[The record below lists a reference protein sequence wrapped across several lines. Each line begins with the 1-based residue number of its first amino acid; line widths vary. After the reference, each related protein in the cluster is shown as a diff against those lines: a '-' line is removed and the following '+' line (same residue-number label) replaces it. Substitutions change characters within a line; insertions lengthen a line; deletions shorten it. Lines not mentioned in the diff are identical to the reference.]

1 MTCTGSTA
9 PTQDIQNIQIHTG
22 RTGPTKRLGRFSA
35 DVAETAVDTW
45 SPSREKQYAGTVHI

>member
-9 PTQDIQNIQIHTG
+9 PTQDIQIHAG
-22 RTGPTKRLGRFSA
+22 RTGPTKRMGRSSA

>member
-9 PTQDIQNIQIHTG
+9 PTQDIQIHTGRTG
-22 RTGPTKRLGRFSA
+22 RTGPTKRLGRSSA